1 MGDRRHQFLCAG
13 YYLLTYNYDQMNW
26 KDYEETTKFIYE
38 TLGKNTGVIIECFGN
53 SCKVVG
59 KSTVEHQIDVL
70 TKHSDGIHEYKTA
83 IECKYWNENI
93 NKDIIMKVAEIVE
106 DASLNKGIIVSKK
119 GFTKDAIDYAKY
131 KNIGLV
137 ELREMTEK
145 DWKGRIKD
153 IIINMNMLLPEITKM
168 DLVLNENT
176 EPNFHQGMTRVEFL
190 EIQSSDNNL
199 NIESIIK
206 SFTQELLE
214 QEENLEHIKIIK
226 FDSETKI
233 LYKPTNQVLP
243 IRGMKFTGIL
253 RIAKEKIEIKG
264 ENHIWLIMKS
274 IFENKTYTI
283 TKDKQIIERP
293 NK

>member
-1 MGDRRHQFLCAG
+1 
-13 YYLLTYNYDQMNW
+13 MNW

-38 TLGKNTGVIIECFGN
+38 TLGKDKGVSIECYGN

-83 IECKYWNENI
+83 IECKYWNDNI

-106 DASLNKGIIVSKK
+106 DAGLNKGIIVSKK
-119 GFTKDAIDYAKY
+119 GFTKDATDFAKY
-131 KNIGLV
+131 RNIGLV
-137 ELREMTEK
+137 ELREMNEK
-145 DWKGRIKD
+145 DWEGRIKD
-153 IIINMNMLLPEITKM
+153 IVLNMNMLIPEITKM

-190 EIQSSDNNL
+190 EIKSEDKNL
-199 NIESIIK
+199 TVEGIIK
-206 SFTQELLE
+206 EFTNELLK
-214 QEENLEHIKIIK
+214 QEENKEHKKIVK

-233 LYKPTNQVLP
+233 VYKPTEQILP
-243 IRGMKFTGIL
+243 IRGMKFTGFL

-264 ENHIWLIMKS
+264 EDHIWLIMKS

-283 TKDKQIIERP
+283 SKNGEIHERP
-293 NK
+293 NE